1 MQPSAR
7 MQTDQERNKTRL
19 APLRRQSTCTRVTA
33 GASKLDSYA
42 KKQWVVRPPDERS
55 AQLAKSLKVSPL
67 LAQVLINRRIT
78 DAQTGSVFL
87 RPKLTQLIDPAQM
100 PGIEPAVQRLK
111 QAITNKEK
119 ITVYGDYDVDG
130 ITGVAILWQVLK
142 LLGADVDYYIPH
154 RIDEGYGLNA
164 EAIRTLAKSGSKLL
178 VTVDCGVTAFSSAE
192 LAGQLGVELIITDHH
207 EVCPPGAAFAASGA
221 KPGSRSAATL
231 PKAVALVHPALEK
244 SYPNQDSA
252 GAMVAF
258 KLAWAIANEF
268 NSGRRLEPRLREF
281 MLNATSLAAM
291 GTIADIVD
299 LRGENRV
306 LTSFGLKALPQCKLS
321 GIQALIESAG
331 LTGHQLDSFH
341 IGFRLAPM
349 LNAAGRMGH
358 ARLAVELL
366 TSEKPIRSMQIAE
379 YLKEQNKQ
387 RQQYERKIF
396 KQACEMIIER
406 NLHHP
411 DRKSIVLANENWHT
425 GVIGIVASRI
435 VDKFYRPT
443 IMINAG
449 AAPCFRRGKLVP
461 AKAGNGIAQG
471 SARSIHGFCL
481 LSAIKACSQHLIS
494 FGGHKMAAGVTIETE
509 KIDRFAADFEAYAK
523 ENLNESDVTA
533 KLHIDAVAPLA
544 EFRTEMVSE
553 LQMLGPFGE
562 GNPKPIFATKGVRLA
577 SPPRRVGS
585 GREHLQ
591 LAITD
596 NTAAVRCIGFRFGK
610 LEKKLLEHEFFNVAY
625 QPQLNTY
632 NGNTNVEFVL
642 TDIQFE

>member
-1 MQPSAR
+1 
-7 MQTDQERNKTRL
+7 MQTDYKRDKTHL
-19 APLRRQSTCTRVTA
+19 APVGRQL
-33 GASKLDSYA
+33 KLDGYCE
-42 KKQWVVRPPDERS
+42 KQWVIRPPDGRS
-55 AQLAKSLKVSPL
+55 AQLAKSLKISPL
-67 LAQVLINRRIT
+67 LAQVLINRGLT
-78 DAQTGSVFL
+78 ETQSGSIFL

-100 PGIEPAVQRLK
+100 PGIEPAVCRLK
-111 QAITNKEK
+111 QAVINKEK

-130 ITGVAILWQVLK
+130 ITGVAILWQLLT

-164 EAIRTLAKSGSKLL
+164 EAVRTLAKSGSKLL
-178 VTVDCGVTAFSSAE
+178 VTVDCGVTAYSSAE
-192 LAGQLGVELIITDHH
+192 LAEQLGLDLIITDHH
-207 EVCPPGAAFAASGA
+207 QPDSE
-221 KPGSRSAATL
+221 L
-231 PKAVALVHPALEK
+231 PKAVAIVHPALKK
-244 SYPNQDSA
+244 SYPNQNSA

-268 NSGRRLEPRLREF
+268 NSGRKLEPRLRQF

-291 GTIADIVD
+291 GTVADIVD

-306 LTSFGLKALPQCKLS
+306 LTSFGLKALPECKLS

-331 LTGHQLDSFH
+331 LTGHRLDSFH

-387 RQQYERKIF
+387 RQQYERRIF
-396 KQACEMIIER
+396 KQACEMIVER

-443 IMINAG
+443 IMINVG
-449 AAPCFRRGKLVP
+449 SVE
-461 AKAGNGIAQG
+461 NGIAQG

-481 LSAIKACSQHLIS
+481 LSAIKACSQHLIT
-494 FGGHKMAAGVTIETE
+494 FGGHKMAAGITIETE
-509 KIDRFAADFEAYAK
+509 KIDRFATEFEAYAK
-523 ENLNESDVTA
+523 QNLNENDVSA
-533 KLHIDAVAPLA
+533 KLDIDAVAPLL
-544 EFRTEMVSE
+544 EFRNEMVSE

-596 NTAAVRCIGFRFGK
+596 NTAVVRCIGFRFGK

>member
-1 MQPSAR
+1 MQSSAR
-7 MQTDQERNKTRL
+7 MRIDAEHDKSRL
-19 APLRRQSTCTRVTA
+19 APLRSQ
-33 GASKLDSYA
+33 SKLDSFR
-42 KKQWVVRPPDERS
+42 KKQWAIRPTDDRS
-55 AQLAKSLKVSPL
+55 AELARSLKISPV
-67 LAQVLINRRIT
+67 LAQLLINRGLT
-78 DAQTGSVFL
+78 DTQSASDFL

-100 PGIEPAVQRLK
+100 PGIEPAVKRLK
-111 QAITNKEK
+111 HAIKNKEK

-130 ITGVAILWQVLK
+130 ITGVSILWQVLT
-142 LLGADVDYYIPH
+142 LLGADADYYIPH
-154 RIDEGYGLNA
+154 RIDEGYGLNE
-164 EAIRTLAKSGSKLL
+164 EAIRTLAKSGTILL
-178 VTVDCGVTAFSSAE
+178 VTVDCGVTAYDSAR
-192 LAGQLGVELIITDHH
+192 LARQLGLDLIITDHH
-207 EVCPPGAAFAASGA
+207 QISPQPDS
-221 KPGSRSAATL
+221 KL
-231 PKAVALVHPALEK
+231 PEAVAIVHPALEK

-252 GAMVAF
+252 GALVAY

-268 NSGRRLEPRLREF
+268 NSGRRLEPTLREF
-281 MLNATSLAAM
+281 MLNATTLAAM
-291 GTIADIVD
+291 GTVADIVD
-299 LRGENRV
+299 LRGENRA
-306 LTSFGLKALPQCKLS
+306 LTSYGLMALPECKLS

-331 LTGHQLDSFH
+331 LTGQQLDSFH

-366 TSEKPIRSMQIAE
+366 TSESQIRSMQIAE
-379 YLKEQNKQ
+379 YLKEQNNK

-396 KQACEMIIER
+396 KQACEMIVER

-425 GVIGIVASRI
+425 GIIGIVASRI

-449 AAPCFRRGKLVP
+449 AAE
-461 AKAGNGIAQG
+461 NGVAHG
-471 SARSIHGFCL
+471 SARSIQGFCL
-481 LSAIKACSQHLIS
+481 LSAIEACSQHLIR

-509 KIDRFAADFEAYAK
+509 KIDLFTADFEAYAK
-523 ENLNESDVTA
+523 QNLNENDVSA

-544 EFRTEMVSE
+544 EFRAEMVTE
-553 LQMLGPFGE
+553 LQMLGPFGQ
-562 GNPKPIFATKGVRLA
+562 GNPKPVFATKGVRLT

-596 NTAAVRCIGFRFGK
+596 NTNAVRCIGFRFGK
-610 LEKKLLEHEFFNVAY
+610 LEKKLLENEFFNVAY

>member
-7 MQTDQERNKTRL
+7 MLIDQEHGKTHL
-19 APLRRQSTCTRVTA
+19 TPLRRQP
-33 GASKLDSYA
+33 KLDSYF
-42 KKQWVVRPPDERS
+42 KKQWVIRPSDDRS

-67 LAQVLINRRIT
+67 LAQVLINRGIV

-111 QAITNKEK
+111 QAVTSKEK

-130 ITGVAILWQVLK
+130 ITGVAILWQVLT

-154 RIDEGYGLNA
+154 RIDEGYGLND
-164 EAIRTLAKSGSKLL
+164 EAIQTLAKSGTKLL
-178 VTVDCGVTAFSSAE
+178 VTVDCGVTAYSSAE
-192 LAGQLGVELIITDHH
+192 LAGQLGLDLIITDHH
-207 EVCPPGAAFAASGA
+207 QIDAQPDRPPPRLISGDAGAAE
-221 KPGSRSAATL
+221 L
-231 PKAVALVHPALEK
+231 PKAVAIVHPALKK

-268 NSGRRLEPRLREF
+268 NSGQKLEPRLREF

-306 LTSFGLKALPQCKLS
+306 LTSFGLKALPECGLS
-321 GIQALIESAG
+321 GIKALIESAG
-331 LTGHQLDSFH
+331 LTGHRLDSFH

-379 YLKEQNKQ
+379 YLKEQNNQ

-396 KQACEMIIER
+396 KQACEMIVEQ

-411 DRKSIVLANENWHT
+411 DRKSIVLASENWHT

-449 AAPCFRRGKLVP
+449 AAE
-461 AKAGNGIAQG
+461 NGIAQG
-471 SARSIHGFCL
+471 SARSIRGFCL

-494 FGGHKMAAGVTIETE
+494 FGGHKMAAGITIETE

-523 ENLNESDVTA
+523 QNLNENDVSA
-533 KLHIDAVAPLA
+533 KLDIDAAAPLA
-544 EFRTEMVSE
+544 EFRNEVVSE

-585 GREHLQ
+585 AGEHLQ

-596 NTAAVRCIGFRFGK
+596 NTNAVRCIGFRFGK
-610 LEKKLLEHEFFNVAY
+610 LEKKLLENEFFNVAY

>member
-1 MQPSAR
+1 MQSSAR
-7 MQTDQERNKTRL
+7 TQIDAEHGKSRL
-19 APLRRQSTCTRVTA
+19 KPLRSQ
-33 GASKLDSYA
+33 SKLESFY
-42 KKQWVVRPPDERS
+42 KKQWAIRPPDDRS
-55 AQLAKSLKVSPL
+55 AELAQSLKVSPV
-67 LAQVLINRRIT
+67 LAQVLINRGIT
-78 DAQTGSVFL
+78 DTQSASAFL

-111 QAITNKEK
+111 HAVKNKEK

-130 ITGVAILWQVLK
+130 ITGVSILWQVLT
-142 LLGADVDYYIPH
+142 LLGAEVDYYIPH
-154 RIDEGYGLNA
+154 RIDEGYGLNE
-164 EAIRTLAKSGSKLL
+164 EAIRSLAKSDTKLL
-178 VTVDCGVTAFSSAE
+178 LTVDCGVTAYSSAR
-192 LAGQLGVELIITDHH
+192 LARQLGLDLIITDHH
-207 EVCPPGAAFAASGA
+207 QMSPQSDRE
-221 KPGSRSAATL
+221 L
-231 PKAVALVHPALEK
+231 PEAVAIVHPALEK

-252 GAMVAF
+252 GALVAY

-268 NSGRRLEPRLREF
+268 NSGQRLEPTLREF
-281 MLNATSLAAM
+281 MINATSLAAM
-291 GTIADIVD
+291 GTVADIVD
-299 LRGENRV
+299 LRGENRA
-306 LTSFGLKALPQCKLS
+306 LTSYGLKALPECKLS

-331 LTGHQLDSFH
+331 LTGQQLDSFH

-366 TSEKPIRSMQIAE
+366 TSESQIRSMQIAE
-379 YLKEQNKQ
+379 YLKGQNSQ

-396 KQACEMIIER
+396 KQACEMVVER

-425 GVIGIVASRI
+425 GVIGIVASKI

-443 IMINAG
+443 IMINVG
-449 AAPCFRRGKLVP
+449 AAE
-461 AKAGNGIAQG
+461 NGIAQG

-481 LSAIKACSQHLIS
+481 LSAIEACSKHLIS
-494 FGGHKMAAGVTIETE
+494 FGGHKMAAGVTIEIG
-509 KIDRFAADFEAYAK
+509 KIDLFTAELEAYAK
-523 ENLNESDVTA
+523 QNLNENDVSA
-533 KLHIDAVAPLA
+533 KLHIDALAPLA
-544 EFRTEMVSE
+544 EFRTEMVNE
-553 LQMLGPFGE
+553 LQMLGPFGQ
-562 GNPKPIFATKGVRLA
+562 GNPKPVFATKGVRLA

-596 NTAAVRCIGFRFGK
+596 NTNTVRCIGFRFGK
-610 LEKKLLEHEFFNVAY
+610 LEKKLLENEFFNVAY

-632 NGNTNVEFVL
+632 TGNTNVEFVL